1 MKFFQVERNEDCPCG
16 SGRKFKKC
24 CQGQVEEATRRIS
37 QAVGQGCT
45 AEGRE
50 VIEVLGFL
58 SGLQTDEGGQMPAPE
73 TLGKI
78 LAEAW
83 EDETHAALEDDAA
96 LNRLSV
102 QFQMLLSEKPLLRHL
117 RVPVWLFDYP
127 DDDDFDIIEYFNHQQ
142 FIFEALELM
151 CTSLLYDDY
160 TEDELKVLLA
170 GLGWLV
176 VDNSREIFLRSVLFK
191 TRSEL
196 AAVSKEMEGVFENNG
211 GEQNGEAYQML
222 RDILDQYPAYEKM
235 LADAI
240 YEDAAFAV
248 EAVIQGDVEL
258 EVPLY
263 SVLGGIY
270 ALISELVDRFSEL
283 LDSEDRPLLVL
294 PSLDEALIDGDEYI
308 FFLVGLVA
316 SIVENIK
323 DNQGSELGDSLGKLL
338 LYITCLNED
347 SQNALIT
354 FLYMRSAC
362 SFLVGLPLVV
372 QEAGVEFGAPM
383 DFCDED
389 LIERYAGYLESQGQQ
404 EEAAHVREIYRSMG
418 EQVREQAAAQEQE
431 LIEFSQMLLGK
442 I

>member
-24 CQGQVEEATRRIS
+24 CQGQVEEMTRRIS
-37 QAVGQGCT
+37 QAVGPGCT
-45 AEGRE
+45 AAGRE

-58 SGLQTDEGGQMPAPE
+58 SGLQVEEGQMPAPE

-78 LAEAW
+78 LAESW
-83 EDETHAALEDDAA
+83 DEEAHAALEDNAA

-102 QFQMLLSEKPLLRHL
+102 QFQMLLSEKPLLRNL
-117 RVPVWLFDYP
+117 RIPVWLFDYP

-151 CTSLLYDDY
+151 RTSLLYDDY
-160 TEDELKVLLA
+160 TEDELKVLLT

-176 VDNSREIFLRSVLFK
+176 GDNSREIFLRSVLFK

-222 RDILDQYPAYEKM
+222 RNIFDQYPAYEKM

-258 EVPLY
+258 KVPLY

-283 LDSEDRPLLVL
+283 LDSEARSLLVL
-294 PSLDEALIDGDEYI
+294 PSLEEALIDGDEYI

-347 SQNALIT
+347 SQIALIT

-362 SFLVGLPLVV
+362 SFLSGLPLVV
-372 QEAGVEFGAPM
+372 QEAGVEFGAPR

-442 I
+442 V